1 MKRMGCLLLLF
12 FLMIATIVGCVF
24 LWTTKVGLGLKIIVT
39 IISVIFTMFIF
50 KTITLINKNY
60 LSDMKYEDKDEVFT
74 KDSEKLALCPKCHQ
88 AYDRVTCFHCGF
100 DRKLK

>member
-1 MKRMGCLLLLF
+1 M
-12 FLMIATIVGCVF
+12 
-24 LWTTKVGLGLKIIVT
+24 
-39 IISVIFTMFIF
+39 VI
-50 KTITLINKNY
+50 
-60 LSDMKYEDKDEVFT
+60 DMKYEDKDEVFT